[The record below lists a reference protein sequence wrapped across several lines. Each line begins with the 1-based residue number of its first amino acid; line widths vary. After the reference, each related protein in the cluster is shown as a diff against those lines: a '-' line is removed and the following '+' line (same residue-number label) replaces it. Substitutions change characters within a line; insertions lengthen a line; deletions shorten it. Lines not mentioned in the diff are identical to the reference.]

1 MITIWGRRNSSNVMP
16 VMWTVGELGLP
27 HERKDVGG
35 SFGGLDTDAFAKMNP
50 NRQIPVLQEGSFI
63 LWESNA
69 IVRHLARVHGVGGL
83 QPETEADLAHAEQ
96 WMDWQRNVFAAQIG
110 DLFMGTVRTE
120 PGKRNPAQIAAGA
133 EALGRSLKILD
144 DHLASRQVM
153 VGDRLTIADIP
164 IGTLLFRYFNMPIDR
179 PALPNVEAYYAR
191 LQQRQAYK
199 THILIPFGR
208 NPAEWY
214 MLERGISI

>member
-16 VMWTVGELGLP
+16 VMWTIGELGLP
-27 HERKDVGG
+27 HDRKDVGG

-96 WMDWQRNVFAAQIG
+96 WMDWHRNVFALQASAI
-110 DLFMGTVRTE
+110 FFSTIRTE
-120 PGKRNPAQIAAGA
+120 PPKRDAAAIARQA
-133 EALGRSLKILD
+133 EALGKSLKILD
-144 DHLASRQVM
+144 THLDGRDFI

-164 IGTLLFRYFNMPIDR
+164 IGAVLYRYFNMPIDR
-179 PALPNVEAYYAR
+179 PSLSNIEAFYTR

-199 THILIPFGR
+199 THIMNPFGR

-214 MLERGISI
+214 MLERGITP